1 MWRQKVGVLSDD
13 DDRDV
18 RIQQARIDERLKN
31 MEKRVENID
40 KRIWGAVALI
50 VAYVG
55 NKLLG
60 LISMGG
66 LL

>member
-1 MWRQKVGVLSDD
+1 MSDD